1 MLMGYISDEDI
12 KESNIMNYEGSNL
25 DLTSSSDEDEETLLL
40 DDQSYPET
48 KQEKISWQEQIRMM
62 QLRSHIN
69 QLLDEVKQAQY
80 IADKTREELKKCK
93 MQIKLFEGER
103 DKLFDE
109 IKAKEAENNRSAI
122 DRLCATHER
131 VCKELEAEQKLE
143 AVITEKLDQAEYDLA
158 RAELERGKF
167 ILAEDDLLQRELKLS
182 QDKAEM
188 AMVRQQKEEIFT
200 KQALTTKQKENKLKK
215 QAMLE
220 ADRRH
225 KHAVEEAEK
234 SHERANKYLSKTM
247 AKLKKRQE
255 EEAERYKTDMTR
267 KMEMLLKLREDIANN
282 KENLR
287 AIKAKDQAWENKKK
301 AAEELEREK
310 ILVEGGN
317 PDHSLLVKKRKN
329 EMEKMKQ
336 QFEAD
341 QQLKR
346 VQIVQKIVREEE
358 NLKKKKKLQP
368 YLWEWPDREK
378 SLRVPPR
385 KAKIP
390 KMLQDYIAAD
400 DEISPSKEN
409 VTVQKELTKKILEVQ
424 TVRSSSFSDND
435 PPALEYPSTGLVP
448 KINKNQPLPDI
459 VVVDEPDNNENNLN
473 RSADVEDDLTV
484 VPSFDK
490 PDEDYTFTEE
500 EENEEIWEEQLE
512 NISGEEQVEDTHSIV
527 SQEENTVESDSEPEE
542 EPQVDL
548 AKPEFEGLWN
558 KQTKPIKVSK
568 TIEQPAQVGHQG
580 MSKMEEEILKKTLEK
595 TRNGIVT
602 TQIAAGKEFKGPPF
616 YSKPDVIHF
625 KDFEVGKIYKKKIK
639 ITNVS
644 YTLNYIKFVDIS
656 DKLKDFIKIQ
666 FDPPGHMSAG
676 LTCDLLVTFKPMIN
690 EDLTGKVNFLT
701 QTGPFEIPLICSTKK
716 CKLSVDSETIDFGT
730 HVIGETLR
738 RTVTLTNNGAL
749 GTNFEFF
756 KVSLQPVTLSQDQ
769 SKELPVAEIEK
780 KSSEFPQLVSTSET
794 TVAEKVSELSVSV
807 INQPN
812 LISPAQLSAQRLST
826 SQITVQ
832 NPDSMT
838 VSTNNLELSEGKS
851 LTQPV
856 ISASGQP
863 QANTVPEETKS
874 ADNVVSGNVAN
885 ENNETNTEA
894 NNTKIGT
901 PFKKGLSFQ
910 DTAMEVSPEMDEL
923 NVFEEMMVGNVSCP
937 ELGPFSSV
945 QLEIIWKPKIP
956 GDVKVDFEIKF
967 SDPLSKPLRVVAL
980 GSAIDVPVWVERS
993 CVDLQTCILDRL
1005 YQDTVIIYNRASTA
1019 LRLKFEVAPEIKDH
1033 MEILPKTGYIQA
1045 QSQFSAQLK
1054 FLPRKS
1060 IYQDAPAF
1068 IDKDIG
1074 VLEAPVTIRVTDQT
1088 TPVTFTVQAVV
1099 TNSDIEISESN
1110 IDFGF
1115 CTIHESVVKRV
1126 ELTNKSILPQ
1136 QLGFVSLPEWIEVQ
1150 PNDGFVT
1157 LLPLEKLT
1165 VDIIFSPKKAEE
1177 FKFQLICRSLI
1188 NRDFKISCI
1197 GVGVHTP
1204 LELSK
1209 QVIHFGATSLF
1220 DKASTYLHVINNHI
1234 SANEFAN
1241 PVPRIGKGKICPVG
1255 PTSFQF
1261 IVPSDAPI
1269 TISPTVGTV
1278 LPGKKCKINV
1288 QFKPA
1293 LSDKEIKEEAN
1304 NIAEREKEKLKQAE
1318 SLAKLA
1324 VEPTISESKT
1334 KLESKRKDKIARA
1347 RDKTMQDAS
1356 DSVLKVISNK
1366 AANKGKT
1373 DKNAQAIEA
1382 DLQNFEPKLDF
1393 FQDIDLS
1400 ADELIPGNTG
1410 SKQTFFIRNETSHL
1424 KTFSSNH
1431 KQKTI
1436 VDQLNVNLNAPFI
1449 NEGKRGQSLQNLE
1462 EKKDSKVD
1470 QGAEKESKIDQGP
1483 EKESKLE
1490 QGAASRDHIEGGTE
1504 FEWETENLSAKTP
1517 GKSSS
1522 NVASQTKLKM
1532 SSTSVSVIPE
1542 SIKEKIEPEE
1552 INAKSPEYLA
1562 ATSALIR
1569 QFKGRFQSFTIPCYV
1584 ASGATSVPGGLDY
1597 SVHNT
1602 LYLEVHCPA
1611 VKPSLVVIS
1620 DGGKQTLDFGNV
1632 SIGQTSQKS
1641 ITIQNITDKYVE
1653 LKPSLVNPAG
1663 PFQMLNALRPLAPG
1677 ATHTILMTFA
1687 PEKSQIFQEKL
1698 FIKSLNSTLHLTLK
1712 GYGVSPLVNLS
1723 FTESV
1728 FDMGAVL
1735 SGEYVE
1741 KVFTIENTSILC
1753 INYIIKQESLS
1764 PDRYN
1769 AQNLEFLNYQEGAIK
1784 NKHCVGTQNY
1794 NGKNVFDIVPMRGS
1808 IPGGASQEITVTF
1821 APDHESDLYS
1831 DGVRVEL
1838 FDEEGSHF
1846 FRLVGQGKTKMMY
1859 IEGYDQLLPSQ
1870 ESLALSPYYLED
1882 EEQDGK
1888 LNVPASPP
1896 ALITIK
1902 SLMLNDTIQPGS
1914 RTLYVGCVRTMA
1926 VSQKKNGEF
1935 SIEGLQNLIQKGF
1948 TVEPQKGMI
1957 EAGVKK
1963 PVNFTW
1969 TPPANHDPNV
1979 LVEETATIT
1988 LKCDGSEQITLMIQA
2003 MVVTG

>member
-409 VTVQKELTKKILEVQ
+409 VTVQKELTK
-424 TVRSSSFSDND
+424 
-435 PPALEYPSTGLVP
+435 
-448 KINKNQPLPDI
+448 
-459 VVVDEPDNNENNLN
+459 
-473 RSADVEDDLTV
+473 
-484 VPSFDK
+484 
-490 PDEDYTFTEE
+490 
-500 EENEEIWEEQLE
+500 NEEIWEEQLE
-512 NISGEEQVEDTHSIV
+512 NIFGEEQVEDTHSIV
-527 SQEENTVESDSEPEE
+527 SQEENTVKSDSEPEE

-625 KDFEVGKIYKKKIK
+625 KDFEVGKTYKKKIK

-910 DTAMEVSPEMDEL
+910 DTAMEVSQEMDEL

-945 QLEIIWKPKIP
+945 QLEIIWKPKVP

-980 GSAIDVPVWVERS
+980 GSAIDVPVWVERA

-1126 ELTNKSILPQ
+1126 ELNNKSILPQ

-1157 LLPLEKLT
+1157 LLPLEKLS

-1334 KLESKRKDKIARA
+1334 KLESKRKDKIARV

-1902 SLMLNDTIQPGS
+1902 SLMLNETIQPGS

-1963 PVNFTW
+1963 TVNFTW

>member
-1 MLMGYISDEDI
+1 MEYTENAKMLMGYISDEDI

-48 KQEKISWQEQIRMM
+48 KQEKVSWQEQIRMM

-109 IKAKEAENNRSAI
+109 IKEAKNNRSAI

-182 QDKAEM
+182 QDKAEI

-234 SHERANKYLSKTM
+234 SHERANKYLSKTI

-310 ILVEGGN
+310 ILVKGGN

-409 VTVQKELTKKILEVQ
+409 VIVQKELTK
-424 TVRSSSFSDND
+424 
-435 PPALEYPSTGLVP
+435 
-448 KINKNQPLPDI
+448 
-459 VVVDEPDNNENNLN
+459 
-473 RSADVEDDLTV
+473 
-484 VPSFDK
+484 
-490 PDEDYTFTEE
+490 
-500 EENEEIWEEQLE
+500 NEEIWEEQLE

-527 SQEENTVESDSEPEE
+527 SQEENTIESDSEPEE

-580 MSKMEEEILKKTLEK
+580 MSKMEEEILKKTLKK

-716 CKLSVDSETIDFGT
+716 CKLSVDSETINFGT

-794 TVAEKVSELSVSV
+794 AVAEKVSELSVSV

-812 LISPAQLSAQRLST
+812 LISPTQLSAQRLST

-894 NNTKIGT
+894 SNTKIGT

-910 DTAMEVSPEMDEL
+910 VSQQDTAMEVSQEMDEL

-937 ELGPFSSV
+937 KLGPFSSV

-980 GSAIDVPVWVERS
+980 GSATDVPVWVERS

-1068 IDKDIG
+1068 IDKEIG

-1204 LELSK
+1204 LKLSK
-1209 QVIHFGATSLF
+1209 QVIHLAATSLF

-1255 PTSFQF
+1255 PTSYQF
-1261 IVPSDAPI
+1261 IVPNDAPI
-1269 TISPTVGTV
+1269 TISPIVGTV
-1278 LPGKKCKINV
+1278 FPGKKCKINV

-1293 LSDKEIKEEAN
+1293 LSDREIKEEAN

-1324 VEPTISESKT
+1324 VEPTIS
-1334 KLESKRKDKIARA
+1334 
-1347 RDKTMQDAS
+1347 
-1356 DSVLKVISNK
+1356 
-1366 AANKGKT
+1366 
-1373 DKNAQAIEA
+1373 
-1382 DLQNFEPKLDF
+1382 
-1393 FQDIDLS
+1393 
-1400 ADELIPGNTG
+1400 
-1410 SKQTFFIRNETSHL
+1410 
-1424 KTFSSNH
+1424 
-1431 KQKTI
+1431 
-1436 VDQLNVNLNAPFI
+1436 
-1449 NEGKRGQSLQNLE
+1449 
-1462 EKKDSKVD
+1462 
-1470 QGAEKESKIDQGP
+1470 
-1483 EKESKLE
+1483 
-1490 QGAASRDHIEGGTE
+1490 
-1504 FEWETENLSAKTP
+1504 AKTP

-1522 NVASQTKLKM
+1522 NVASQSKLKM

-1542 SIKEKIEPEE
+1542 SIKQKIEPEE

-1620 DGGKQTLDFGNV
+1620 DGGKQSLDFGNV

-1753 INYIIKQESLS
+1753 ISYIIKQESLS

-1769 AQNLEFLNYQEGAIK
+1769 AQDLEFLNYKEGAIK
-1784 NKHCVGTQNY
+1784 TKHCVGTQNY
-1794 NGKNVFDIVPMRGS
+1794 NGKTVFDIVPMRGS